1 MKREKYMPKRHA
13 KQMLAVTLATTMCV
27 PAGIPLVSMT
37 AFGQTM
43 EHSDQQEES
52 DFEELR
58 LKWKTLLTGG
68 EALDNTGKLGE
79 DYIAS
84 VNKAAQVQWDSM
96 NKLGD
101 ATEDTRTC
109 IFPDIP
115 MTDKSTK
122 TGSSQIT
129 LTFDRLKAIA
139 LAYETSESDYYQKE
153 DVKKEIV
160 AALDMMI
167 ANHYSLSYACSGT
180 GTGHG
185 SGNHSFGNW
194 CIILILF
201 TTSVGQPIV
210 LYVAALGNVD
220 RSLVEAAEV
229 DGATKL
235 QTFWKIKWPSVM
247 PTTLYVAIITTINS
261 FQCFALIQLLTSGGP
276 QHSTDTVMYYLYT
289 NAFTLYRYGYANAVG
304 VVLAIIIA
312 LFSVLQ
318 FKTMNTGVEY

>member
-194 CIILILF
+194 YDWRIGTPRQLCELLLMLSDELTTEQIDRYTAPILANNKQVDTTGANRTWIASIFIQTGILRGDGSLILAGKNGLKD
-201 TTSVGQPIV
+201 V
-210 LYVAALGNVD
+210 
-220 RSLVEAAEV
+220 
-229 DGATKL
+229 
-235 QTFWKIKWPSVM
+235 
-247 PTTLYVAIITTINS
+247 
-261 FQCFALIQLLTSGGP
+261 
-276 QHSTDTVMYYLYT
+276 
-289 NAFTLYRYGYANAVG
+289 
-304 VVLAIIIA
+304 
-312 LFSVLQ
+312 FSVC
-318 FKTMNTGVEY
+318 

>member
-109 IFPDIP
+109 IFSGHPN
-115 MTDKSTK
+115 
-122 TGSSQIT
+122 
-129 LTFDRLKAIA
+129 DR
-139 LAYETSESDYYQKE
+139 
-153 DVKKEIV
+153 
-160 AALDMMI
+160 
-167 ANHYSLSYACSGT
+167 
-180 GTGHG
+180 
-185 SGNHSFGNW
+185 
-194 CIILILF
+194 
-201 TTSVGQPIV
+201 
-210 LYVAALGNVD
+210 
-220 RSLVEAAEV
+220 
-229 DGATKL
+229 
-235 QTFWKIKWPSVM
+235 
-247 PTTLYVAIITTINS
+247 
-261 FQCFALIQLLTSGGP
+261 
-276 QHSTDTVMYYLYT
+276 
-289 NAFTLYRYGYANAVG
+289 
-304 VVLAIIIA
+304 
-312 LFSVLQ
+312 
-318 FKTMNTGVEY
+318 